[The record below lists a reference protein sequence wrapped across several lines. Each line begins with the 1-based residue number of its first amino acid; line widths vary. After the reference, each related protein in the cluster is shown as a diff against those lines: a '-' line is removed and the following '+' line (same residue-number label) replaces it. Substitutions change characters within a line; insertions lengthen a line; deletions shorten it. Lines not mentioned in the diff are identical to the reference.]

1 MEFLAVFVYGFECI
15 QAGFN
20 AGKRV
25 IVFETRENTRGTR
38 NIRAARENT
47 RGTRKNA
54 RCAVTAFAHKT
65 LPWPVPLER

>member
-25 IVFETRENTRGTR
+25 IVFETRENTRGARKYTR
-38 NIRAARENT
+38 HTKKRPM
-47 RGTRKNA
+47 
-54 RCAVTAFAHKT
+54 RCYRFRT
-65 LPWPVPLER
+65 